1 MKLSHLHTTTD
12 EFLQYLEVAR
22 NASAHTIKAYRVDI
36 GEYLDFLDNQYPDY
50 DPELKLFDFVGAA
63 YLAILKRSGLTDRS
77 IARKLSAL
85 KSLYKHLCR
94 TNPSAR
100 TPFSDI
106 TSPNKGRKLPA
117 VLDVET
123 VEILLSLPKG
133 TDFSS
138 VRDRAI
144 LELIYSTGMRVQELV
159 DLKLTDIDL
168 QGETLRVLGKGK
180 KERIVIMGPPAT
192 SALKE
197 YLLTRETMLIKTNK
211 QTTSV
216 FLNRFATTLTDR
228 SIRRLFKKYSRQ
240 MGLGSDCSP
249 HTLRHSFATHM
260 LNAGADLRSV
270 QELLG
275 HESLSTTQI
284 YTHVSPE
291 RLVKVY
297 KKAHPRA

>member
-1 MKLSHLHTTTD
+1 MNLNHLHTATD

-50 DPELKLFDFVGAA
+50 DPELQMFDFVGPA
-63 YLAILKRSGLTDRS
+63 YLALLKRSGLTDRS

-85 KSLYKHLCR
+85 KSLYKYLCR
-94 TNPSAR
+94 MNPAAR

-123 VEILLSLPKG
+123 VETLLSLPKG

-159 DLKLTDIDL
+159 DLKLTNIDL

-192 SALKE
+192 TALKE
-197 YLLTRETMLIKTNK
+197 YLVVRETLLMKYNK
-211 QTTSV
+211 QTAAV
-216 FLNRFATTLTDR
+216 FINHRATTLTDR
-228 SIRRLFKKYSRQ
+228 SIRRLFKKYTRQ
-240 MGLGSDCSP
+240 IGLGGDCSP

-284 YTHVSPE
+284 YTHISPE